1 MRALVLALAFAACGG
16 GSGGPRTDGVTIPA
30 DRHGPGVTLR
40 LAALDGGELDLATL
54 RGKLVVLHVFTTWS
68 LAAQV
73 ELDALAAADAA
84 EDVVVVGIALD
95 EEGRALVA
103 PWRNGA
109 GVRYLVTLADA
120 SIRDGSSPLGPLT
133 TVPTTFVLDRGG
145 RVRARA
151 ERALAP
157 GELDGLLADARR

>member
-1 MRALVLALAFAACGG
+1 MMRRAAMLVALAACGG
-16 GSGGPRTDGVTIPA
+16 GGARTDGVTVPA
-30 DRHGPGVTLR
+30 DTRGPGMTLT

-68 LAAQV
+68 LAAQA
-73 ELDALAAADAA
+73 ELDALATADAA
-84 EDVVVVGIALD
+84 DDVVVVGIALD

-109 GVRYLVTLADA
+109 DVRYLITLADDA
-120 SIRDGSSPLGPLT
+120 VREGSSPLGPLT
-133 TVPTTFVLDRGG
+133 VVPTTFVLDDAG

-157 GELDGLLADARR
+157 GELDALLADARR